1 MNIQER
7 VNLNAIGTN
16 KMQLKQMP
24 LKKKI
29 LTAFMILASGFFL
42 YQGFSMLFHP
52 VQENTVQKIELKAQE
67 LSTESP

>member
-1 MNIQER
+1 MNIQEQ

-29 LTAFMILASGFFL
+29 LTAFMLLASGFFL
-42 YQGFSMLFHP
+42 YQGFTMLFHP
-52 VQENTVQKIELKAQE
+52 ASENPAKKIELKA
-67 LSTESP
+67 TKAH